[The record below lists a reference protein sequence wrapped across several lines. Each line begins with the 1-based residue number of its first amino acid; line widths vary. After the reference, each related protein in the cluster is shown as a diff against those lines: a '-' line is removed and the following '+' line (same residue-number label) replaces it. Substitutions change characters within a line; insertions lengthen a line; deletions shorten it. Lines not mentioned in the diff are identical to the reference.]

1 MTLDP
6 SGNLS
11 VTGNISNKNITAQGA
26 GDSPFN
32 FTTNNAILNFNIG
45 STTQSNYSNL
55 IIKSNTGQAQLWKAG
70 SGYSSY
76 GGVSALNIY
85 NSSGNI
91 SFHPSGQAN
100 ILQITSGEIKAI
112 RPIQMSGTTVID
124 ASRNITATGLK
135 ATSGFGNK
143 TTINMTSLNA
153 NTWYPVTIGQS
164 AAYREKHIIE
174 VGLNSGSTPSWSTHS
189 GGFSL
194 QLEWTTIGSGWGTTP
209 VVRDVIHY
217 TEAWTTGPVAG
228 QIGQLGNSSVEYV
241 YLRGGAN
248 YYYRSERSAVPVVRT
263 TTYTTNGQ
271 SVSPITTYGNTPWDS
286 STNTG
291 NPRFSTVHASSSV
304 NAPIFYDYNNTAYYL
319 DPNSTGTSINVAGSI
334 IAGGNVTAYSDRKVK
349 DNIEPI
355 TNALDKVQQLNGVTF
370 NRIDLSDKT
379 KRYAGLIAQDIE
391 KVLPEAVDDDVI
403 KRVDYNATIGL
414 LVEAVKELKSEVD
427 NLKTQLAQKEQ

>member
-1 MTLDP
+1 
-6 SGNLS
+6 
-11 VTGNISNKNITAQGA
+11 
-26 GDSPFN
+26 
-32 FTTNNAILNFNIG
+32 
-45 STTQSNYSNL
+45 
-55 IIKSNTGQAQLWKAG
+55 
-70 SGYSSY
+70 
-76 GGVSALNIY
+76 
-85 NSSGNI
+85 
-91 SFHPSGQAN
+91 
-100 ILQITSGEIKAI
+100 
-112 RPIQMSGTTVID
+112 MSGTTVID

-143 TTINMTSLNA
+143 TQINMTSLNA

-164 AAYREKHIIE
+164 SAYREKHIIE
-174 VGLNSGSTPSWSTHS
+174 VGLNSGSTPSWSTHP

-291 NPRFSTVHASSSV
+291 NPRFSKVTTSDGLTIIDGGYNRLNVTDTAVVINEDSRDMDFRVESNSNINAINVDGSTGRVGISRFGTFLGGSSASATLNV
-304 NAPIFYDYNNTAYYL
+304 NGPVARIGASFTNFNELWINVDGGIHEGHSNSNPSNR
-319 DPNSTGTSINVAGSI
+319 PNSEAWFHCKAMTM
-334 IAGGNVTAYSDRKVK
+334 
-349 DNIEPI
+349 
-355 TNALDKVQQLNGVTF
+355 TF
-370 NRIDLSDKT
+370 NWVQV
-379 KRYAGLIAQDIE
+379 Y
-391 KVLPEAVDDDVI
+391 V
-403 KRVDYNATIGL
+403 
-414 LVEAVKELKSEVD
+414 
-427 NLKTQLAQKEQ
+427 TQLCTTITGRIYTRYNTDVTRGGSWTSWVEK